1 MKKERRF
8 LAIALLMLLAATVPA
23 FAQTGTQRV
32 LTLKDCIQY
41 SLTNHPSHTVYN
53 NELEVARKRGTEAIA
68 SYLPQVNG
76 TGTFDD
82 NLKRQVTII
91 PAGAF
96 SPTDIKV
103 QFGVQYTTNVYAQVD
118 QPIYDQ
124 ALIAGIKA
132 NGPNMELA
140 RLQKQKNDDQ
150 LIYNTASAYYSCVI
164 QVERLKLLQ
173 ENEKKLAEVM
183 AIQQQQY
190 ERGLIKKV
198 DFDRVK
204 VNYNITRSQQ
214 EVSVLNYRLAL
225 NQLKNAMGMSLS
237 DSIVINDS
245 LDYTKIIASAETRDL
260 DVRNTWD
267 YRIQSQNLA
276 LQEID
281 LKRKRASMLPT
292 LNAYGRYGAQALNND
307 FAEQYQ
313 NWFDYS
319 VVGLR
324 LNIPIFSSFKRSSQI
339 RQSELSL
346 YNAREN
352 FKITTGN
359 LQLAVIN
366 SNTALAS
373 SYSTFVS
380 NKENLELAQNVF
392 QNTSLQYQRGVAS
405 LSDMLNAEYALKEA
419 QSNYINS
426 LINYLVSRMDL
437 ERSKGNLSQYVNQL

>member
-1 MKKERRF
+1 MKRIIN
-8 LAIALLMLLAATVPA
+8 LWALVAVVSAAIPA
-23 FAQTGTQRV
+23 FAQTAPQPV
-32 LTLKDCIQY
+32 FTLKDCIQY
-41 SLTNHPSHTVYN
+41 SLKNHPSHTVYN
-53 NELEVARKRGTEAIA
+53 NDMEVARKRGTEAIA

-103 QFGVQYTTNVYAQVD
+103 QFGVKYTTNVYAQVD

-124 ALIAGIKA
+124 VLINSIKA
-132 NGPNMELA
+132 NGPNMEIA

-164 QVERLKLLQ
+164 QVERLKLLN
-173 ENEKKLAEVM
+173 ENEKKLGEVL
-183 AIQQQQY
+183 AIQKQQY
-190 ERGLIKKV
+190 ERGLIKQV
-198 DFDRVK
+198 DYERVK

-214 EVSVLNYRLAL
+214 EVSIMNYKLAL
-225 NQLKNAMGMSLS
+225 NQLKNAMGMSLN
-237 DSIVINDS
+237 DSLTIQDS
-245 LDYTKIIASAETRDL
+245 LDYTRIIANAETREL
-260 DVRNTWD
+260 DVKTTWD

-281 LKRKRASMLPT
+281 LKRKRASMFPT

-307 FAEQYQ
+307 FSAQYN

-319 VVGLR
+319 VIGLR
-324 LNIPIFSSFKRSSQI
+324 LNVPIFSSFKRSSQI
-339 RQSELSL
+339 SQSRLNL
-346 YNAREN
+346 YSAREN
-352 FKITTGN
+352 FKLTTNN

-366 SNTALAS
+366 SNTALVS
-373 SYSTFVS
+373 SYSTFLS
-380 NKENLELAQNVF
+380 NKENLELARRVF
-392 QNTSLQYQRGVAS
+392 DNTSLQYQRGVAS
-405 LSDMLNAEYALKEA
+405 LSDMLNSEYSYKEA

-426 LINYLVSRMDL
+426 LVNYLVSRMDL
-437 ERSKGNLSQYVNQL
+437 ERSKGNLSQYINQL